1 MDSLILFKRGVLILN
16 KLIIYFGVLK
26 RLILC
31 ITIIMFL
38 VLLLINDNIIGSILF
53 SGIFILVTGYY
64 FKVPKYLIIYILGA
78 IGFYV
83 VTSFILPSIGINL
96 FSEFIFID
104 RYRGLLYANMY
115 TFLIILIFEIL
126 EYPKEILVKIDKDD
140 LFRERKLDLYNIRN
154 LLKENKSNLLGID
167 ALWGMG
173 KTFLVN
179 QLIKEE
185 NNNYRFIVIDV
196 LSLNLDNTIDLLIK
210 KINFFLLKD
219 GIRSFNASRLLAIL
233 QNKYKPLYTI
243 LLDDDD
249 SYYDIFES
257 FKVGISRL
265 RKPIVVIFDDVDRI
279 NQVDH
284 LKKLFFISEKLSN
297 SNNGNL
303 KFLML
308 YNSEKLV
315 EQGFSEIYLQKY
327 IPNKVRLT
335 NMTFYSILN
344 TLIVQDVKA
353 NSFINKNRYLIER
366 ILSRIY
372 NPLNLLKTEEVS
384 VYFRDYHN
392 IRTIKFFLEELES
405 VSLTMSDSMQ
415 NQVTLRES
423 LIIACYIKHFIPEI
437 YNSLNTNLSLL
448 DNLKIDVD
456 NNMVL
461 PHQFKHK
468 FHCGVAKYSDISL
481 KFNRLNFMKMLVYF
495 LLNISEDIES
505 NIKSWYKYKKLE
517 TALYHYIMFGLDYQ
531 INYEQ
536 IAFGLR
542 GILKS
547 ATWKIEAYNIFK
559 LYFFDKDTLQV
570 SYFNNIEPW
579 MVYLDTYKILIYTWT
594 KEEANLQYIKLIR
607 EYFTAKYPRISLN
620 NDAVEFFVSLLDSI
634 GLHQFSAV
642 LNCYLILAFKYFY
655 KQKSFLNEQDLLKIK
670 RSFLKVI
677 FDLGYTKDSYNKKN
691 VHVLNANQQLDLCIT
706 DAIEV
711 INMEI
716 QFINDNIDTFS
727 NLKYYTYQYKLI
739 RVTLK
744 LLIRLKSNDV
754 LEQHHNK
761 NDVVG
766 LPNYTDKQFNSDI
779 RRNLYTPTDLRRE
792 LNHRVAYNKQKR
804 KEHI

>member
-1 MDSLILFKRGVLILN
+1 
-16 KLIIYFGVLK
+16 
-26 RLILC
+26 
-31 ITIIMFL
+31 MF
-38 VLLLINDNIIGSILF
+38 N
-53 SGIFILVTGYY
+53 FILQ
-64 FKVPKYLIIYILGA
+64 FK
-78 IGFYV
+78 
-83 VTSFILPSIGINL
+83 
-96 FSEFIFID
+96 
-104 RYRGLLYANMY
+104 
-115 TFLIILIFEIL
+115 
-126 EYPKEILVKIDKDD
+126 
-140 LFRERKLDLYNIRN
+140 
-154 LLKENKSNLLGID
+154 
-167 ALWGMG
+167 
-173 KTFLVN
+173 
-179 QLIKEE
+179 
-185 NNNYRFIVIDV
+185 
-196 LSLNLDNTIDLLIK
+196 
-210 KINFFLLKD
+210 
-219 GIRSFNASRLLAIL
+219 
-233 QNKYKPLYTI
+233 
-243 LLDDDD
+243 
-249 SYYDIFES
+249 
-257 FKVGISRL
+257 
-265 RKPIVVIFDDVDRI
+265 
-279 NQVDH
+279 
-284 LKKLFFISEKLSN
+284 
-297 SNNGNL
+297 
-303 KFLML
+303 
-308 YNSEKLV
+308 
-315 EQGFSEIYLQKY
+315 
-327 IPNKVRLT
+327 
-335 NMTFYSILN
+335 
-344 TLIVQDVKA
+344 
-353 NSFINKNRYLIER
+353 NKNRYLIER

>member
-1 MDSLILFKRGVLILN
+1 
-16 KLIIYFGVLK
+16 
-26 RLILC
+26 
-31 ITIIMFL
+31 
-38 VLLLINDNIIGSILF
+38 
-53 SGIFILVTGYY
+53 
-64 FKVPKYLIIYILGA
+64 
-78 IGFYV
+78 
-83 VTSFILPSIGINL
+83 
-96 FSEFIFID
+96 
-104 RYRGLLYANMY
+104 
-115 TFLIILIFEIL
+115 
-126 EYPKEILVKIDKDD
+126 
-140 LFRERKLDLYNIRN
+140 
-154 LLKENKSNLLGID
+154 
-167 ALWGMG
+167 
-173 KTFLVN
+173 
-179 QLIKEE
+179 
-185 NNNYRFIVIDV
+185 
-196 LSLNLDNTIDLLIK
+196 
-210 KINFFLLKD
+210 
-219 GIRSFNASRLLAIL
+219 
-233 QNKYKPLYTI
+233 
-243 LLDDDD
+243 
-249 SYYDIFES
+249 
-257 FKVGISRL
+257 
-265 RKPIVVIFDDVDRI
+265 
-279 NQVDH
+279 
-284 LKKLFFISEKLSN
+284 
-297 SNNGNL
+297 
-303 KFLML
+303 
-308 YNSEKLV
+308 
-315 EQGFSEIYLQKY
+315 
-327 IPNKVRLT
+327 
-335 NMTFYSILN
+335 
-344 TLIVQDVKA
+344 
-353 NSFINKNRYLIER
+353 
-366 ILSRIY
+366 
-372 NPLNLLKTEEVS
+372 
-384 VYFRDYHN
+384 
-392 IRTIKFFLEELES
+392 
-405 VSLTMSDSMQ
+405 
-415 NQVTLRES
+415 
-423 LIIACYIKHFIPEI
+423 
-437 YNSLNTNLSLL
+437 
-448 DNLKIDVD
+448 
-456 NNMVL
+456 
-461 PHQFKHK
+461 
-468 FHCGVAKYSDISL
+468 
-481 KFNRLNFMKMLVYF
+481 MLVYF